1 MNATASFPSLRDAAT
16 ACRREEEGKCPRGI
30 QAPAVVARTSAAD
43 ALLCVGVSHRTAP
56 IALRERLFLEAS
68 SVATLLTQFASHRR
82 DTASGRSGEL
92 VVLSTCNRLE
102 LYALGELRES
112 ALSAL
117 IVKATGVSAAELAP
131 VLYQRRGAEAVGH
144 LGRVAAG
151 LESMVA
157 GEPQI
162 LGQVA
167 DAYGA
172 AVAHGA
178 AAHGLETLFRSAV
191 RTGRRVRNETG
202 INRQAV
208 TVSSLAVRI
217 AAEVVPDLTTA
228 STLVIGTGEMGEHAL
243 AALHYRGI
251 RDLCIVSRTRSHAER
266 LVGRF
271 GGRAAS
277 LDELAGALAVADIV
291 LCATAAPRPVVTREM
306 VASAMSLRPARPLL
320 LLDVGVPRNVE
331 PDVNTIPSVRCYDLD
346 ELHAAAEQGR
356 VARSAEHPHAE
367 AIVAT
372 ETEHCVAELRR
383 LEVQPLI
390 AEWRAQADGIRDALL
405 AKTLHR
411 FEHLSDDDRV
421 HLEAFSLALVNRI
434 LHTPTARLRGAAE
447 VGQSAGYAL
456 AVRHLF
462 GLDT

>member
-1 MNATASFPSLRDAAT
+1 MNGTARSLSFRDAAT
-16 ACRREEEGKCPRGI
+16 ASRRGDAGERPGAL
-30 QAPAVVARTSAAD
+30 QATAVGARDSAAD

-56 IALRERLFLEAS
+56 IALRERLFLEAPR
-68 SVATLLTQFASHRR
+68 VAALLSRFAAQRH
-82 DTASGRSGEL
+82 DAASGRSGEL

-102 LYALGELRES
+102 LYALGEPRES
-112 ALSAL
+112 ALGML
-117 IVKATGVSAAELAP
+117 IVEATGVSAAELAP
-131 VLYQRRGAEAVGH
+131 ALYQCRGADAVRH

-151 LESMVA
+151 LESMVV
-157 GEPQI
+157 GESQI

-172 AVAHGA
+172 ALAHGA
-178 AAHGLETLFRSAV
+178 AAHGLGTLFRSAV

-202 INRQAV
+202 ISRQAT
-208 TVSSLAVRI
+208 TVSSLAVRV

-266 LVGRF
+266 LAGRF
-271 GGRAAS
+271 GGRTAS
-277 LDELAGALAVADIV
+277 LDGLTGALAMADIV
-291 LCATAAPRPVVTREM
+291 LCAAAAPRPVVTREM
-306 VASAMSLRPARPLL
+306 VASAMSSRPARPLL

-331 PDVNTIPSVRCYDLD
+331 PEVGTIPSVRCYDLD
-346 ELHAAAEQGR
+346 ELHAAAAQGR
-356 VARSAEHPHAE
+356 MARSAEHPRAE

-372 ETEHCVAELRR
+372 EGERCVAELRR

-405 AKTLHR
+405 KKTLHR
-411 FEHLSDDDRV
+411 FGHLSGEDRAN
-421 HLEAFSLALVNRI
+421 LEAFSQVLVNRI
-434 LHTPTARLRGAAE
+434 LHTPTARLRVAAE
-447 VGQSAGYAL
+447 DGQSAGYAL